1 MPRKT
6 IQVKK
11 ITGSKKELR
20 EARYAMGSVAYYT
33 EIMEHKMSY
42 DPRNIER
49 NKRIRKLT
57 DRAKSAGHITPGEA
71 FHLLGVTRET
81 INKYMKAAA
90 ATGEVIYVSQRGLFR
105 DEACLS
111 VFIKNSRASR
121 KQTPRYSPKTD
132 IEKSI
137 FQQCRESPAMRRVLA
152 VYGVGDLRGLFG

>member
-1 MPRKT
+1 MGQSMRRSGSTTNSWCSGGYKNKRK
-6 IQVKK
+6 IWSA
-11 ITGSKKELR
+11 G
-20 EARYAMGSVAYYT
+20 MN
-33 EIMEHKMSY
+33 Y

-71 FHLLGVTRET
+71 LRFLGGVTRET

-111 VFIKNSRASR
+111 LFIKNSRASR

-132 IEKSI
+132 VEKSI

>member
-1 MPRKT
+1 MN
-6 IQVKK
+6 
-11 ITGSKKELR
+11 
-20 EARYAMGSVAYYT
+20 
-33 EIMEHKMSY
+33 Y

-57 DRAKSAGHITPGEA
+57 DKAKTVGHITPGEA
-71 FHLLGVTRET
+71 LRFLGGVTRET
-81 INKYMKAAA
+81 VNKYMKAAA

-111 VFIKNSRASR
+111 EFIKNSRASR

>member
-1 MPRKT
+1 MN
-6 IQVKK
+6 
-11 ITGSKKELR
+11 
-20 EARYAMGSVAYYT
+20 
-33 EIMEHKMSY
+33 Y
-42 DPRNIER
+42 DPRNIVR
-49 NKRIRKLT
+49 NRRIRQLT
-57 DRAKSAGHITPGEA
+57 DKAKSIGHITPGEA
-71 FHLLGVTRET
+71 LRLLGVTRET
-81 INKYMKAAA
+81 VNKYMKASA

-111 VFIKNSRASR
+111 EFIKNSLASR